1 MIKIPLIAFIFLFP
15 IFSWSQKCIDGDCI
29 NESGIIEWTD
39 GSQFISDFK
48 DGKPQGIGK
57 IILANGDEVIG
68 KWVDDHFYS
77 EGVRN
82 YPDGSYLGEF
92 KDNMRHR
99 QGTFSWFDG
108 GKYIGG
114 WKDDK
119 RHGIGICMG
128 KNLIHSSC
136 EWKDGIAQYR

>member
-39 GSQFISDFK
+39 GSQFISVFK

-68 KWVDDHFYS
+68 KWV
-77 EGVRN
+77 
-82 YPDGSYLGEF
+82 
-92 KDNMRHR
+92 
-99 QGTFSWFDG
+99 DG